1 MRTLKVVAG
10 VFAALLLAVA
20 LPLAQQ
26 APPSRGAA
34 PPGPNEGNSKS
45 PSDLGPGPWELKTT
59 DYMVKVTKLVD
70 TLDRPHGMTFLP
82 DGSILI
88 VERPGRLRLFKD
100 GKLDP
105 EPIAGMPKVVYKDFD
120 GLEDVVLH
128 PNFAQNHLVYLSYS
142 KPSPLD
148 NGGQCAIMRG
158 RYDGGHELKNPE
170 EIFAGSGPS
179 PRAMQQIIT
188 MRIVWGKDG
197 MMYATCAT
205 PNVDR
210 FQAQDPTSHRGK
222 TLRMKDDGKAPADNP
237 LIGKTEY
244 GLPYHP
250 EIFTTGHRDGM
261 SLAVHPETG
270 EIFELENGP
279 QGGDEIN
286 KLKPGAN
293 YGWPL
298 ISLGR
303 EYSGAPIKR
312 YMPDSGFEDS
322 FMFWAPS
329 ISPSSAFFYTGDK
342 FPKWKGN
349 LIVSALTGSRI
360 ERIAFNPKGLPT
372 KSSDGNTGFLLWEL
386 HQRIRTVVQGT
397 DGNIYALTDY
407 PKNGALLK
415 IEPGTALPTSSSA
428 RAGN

>member
-1 MRTLKVVAG
+1 MRTVKLVAG
-10 VFAALLLAVA
+10 VVAVLTVA

-26 APPSRGAA
+26 APPAA
-34 PPGPNEGNSKS
+34 TPGPNQGNSKN
-45 PSDLGPGPWELKTT
+45 PSDLGPGPWEFKTA
-59 DYMVKVTKLVD
+59 DYTVKVTKLVA

-82 DGSILI
+82 DGAILI
-88 VERPGRLRLFKD
+88 TERPGRLRLVRD
-100 GKLDP
+100 GVLDP
-105 EPIAGMPKVVYKDFD
+105 TPISGTPKVLYKDFD
-120 GLEDVVLH
+120 GLEDLVLH
-128 PNFAQNHLVYLSYS
+128 PNFAQNHLVYMSYS
-142 KPSPLD
+142 KPSPID
-148 NGGQCAIMRG
+148 GGGQCAVARG
-158 RYDGGHELKNPE
+158 RYAGGHELKDVQ
-170 EIFAGSGPS
+170 EIFAGTGPS
-179 PRAMQQIIT
+179 PRALQQIVT
-188 MRIVWGKDG
+188 VRLVWGKDG
-197 MMYATCAT
+197 MLYASCAT

-222 TLRMKDDGKAPADNP
+222 VLRMKDDGTAPPDNP

-250 EIFTTGHRDGM
+250 EIYTTGHRDGM

-312 YMPDSGFEDS
+312 HMEGMEES

-360 ERIAFNPKGLPT
+360 ERIALNAKGLPT
-372 KSSDGNTGFLLWEL
+372 RTSDGNTGFLLWEL

-397 DGNIYALTDY
+397 DGNLYALTDY
-407 PKNGALLK
+407 PVNGALLK
-415 IEPGTALPTSSSA
+415 IEPAATATSSSA
-428 RAGN
+428 RR